1 MCNIKIYIN
10 TYFIIMKILSIDVG
24 MKNLAYCM
32 FYIDENIKHE
42 ICQWDVIDI
51 CTADSEND
59 SSKFNCCAT
68 LKKKRK
74 NKKDKKDKKDKKIE
88 TNICNKKAKY
98 CKNNKYYCKT
108 HAKQEPFIIPTSELS
123 IEKTTLS
130 KLKRKNVNE
139 LYKIINGY
147 NIKTIK
153 TNKKNTKNEMIQAIH
168 DYIQENFFNL
178 VSRKTINASQID
190 LVTIGKNMM
199 NKFDILLD
207 GHTIDYVLIENQISP
222 IANRMKTLQ
231 GMITQ
236 YFIMK
241 DVAHIEFISA
251 SNKLKHF
258 INKKTTYD
266 ERKKLGIEI
275 TKNILEK
282 NIFNNE
288 WMDILEKSKKK
299 DDLADSLLQGL
310 WYMIN
315 NKIISKE
322 LFL

>member
-1 MCNIKIYIN
+1 
-10 TYFIIMKILSIDVG
+10 
-24 MKNLAYCM
+24 
-32 FYIDENIKHE
+32 
-42 ICQWDVIDI
+42 
-51 CTADSEND
+51 
-59 SSKFNCCAT
+59 
-68 LKKKRK
+68 
-74 NKKDKKDKKDKKIE
+74 
-88 TNICNKKAKY
+88 
-98 CKNNKYYCKT
+98 
-108 HAKQEPFIIPTSELS
+108 
-123 IEKTTLS
+123 
-130 KLKRKNVNE
+130 LKRKNVNE

-153 TNKKNTKNEMIQAIH
+153 TNKKNTKNDMIQAIH

-236 YFIMK
+236 YFIMQ
-241 DVAHIEFISA
+241 DVPHIEFISA

-275 TKNILEK
+275 TKNILKK

-315 NKIISKE
+315 TKIISKE
-322 LFL
+322 LFI